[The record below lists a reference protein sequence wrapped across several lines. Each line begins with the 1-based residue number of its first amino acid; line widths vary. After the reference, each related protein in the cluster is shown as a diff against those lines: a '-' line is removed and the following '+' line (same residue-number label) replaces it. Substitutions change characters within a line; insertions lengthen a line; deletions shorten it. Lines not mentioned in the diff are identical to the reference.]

1 MAKLKSPADS
11 SGASVGGNW
20 YQSKGGFIDVPD
32 DCVVVLVPFGFE
44 QVSIDA
50 PTDVVIGIDPDQVIA
65 GSMVT
70 DPVETTDVVEEKPS
84 KTSKAK

>member
-1 MAKLKSPADS
+1 MAKLKSPTDS

-20 YQSKGGFIDVPD
+20 YQSEGGFIDVPD
-32 DCVVVLVPFGFE
+32 DCVGVLVPLGFE

-65 GSMVT
+65 GSMVA